1 VGSDRFSAER
11 AAILFTSGLAVT
23 PWATTLS
30 RTVQPAAT
38 MIVSLLERRFPRAL
52 IGVTLEH
59 ELGRPP
65 NVGLEYQLGRLMKS
79 PPGPPMTLGNA
90 AVARVR
96 LIVWCKA
103 RGHQVDPDPAEMA
116 APYGDETSVLDWRER
131 PVCSQCDGQQVDI
144 WCSPEPS
151 GDGIDVAHTRRDHH
165 WRHCDV
171 WGEGK
176 PLAVPSPGVYSL
188 RDRSGRLRTR
198 EDQRWGR

>member
-1 VGSDRFSAER
+1 
-11 AAILFTSGLAVT
+11 
-23 PWATTLS
+23 
-30 RTVQPAAT
+30 

-116 APYGDETSVLDWRER
+116 APYGDETSVL
-131 PVCSQCDGQQVDI
+131 G
-144 WCSPEPS
+144 
-151 GDGIDVAHTRRDHH
+151 A
-165 WRHCDV
+165 
-171 WGEGK
+171 
-176 PLAVPSPGVYSL
+176 
-188 RDRSGRLRTR
+188 SGRSVLNATASRSIYGAHRNRAAMALMSRTP
-198 EDQRWGR
+198 GAII